1 MASDSRESPSPNL
14 QGNTPPTRTTLQ
26 IRLLHLL
33 KSRFPLNDL
42 GALHGRLA
50 SAAIFA
56 IVHPPMSVIPV
67 FIMGVCAAVI
77 YERTKV
83 LAAPMTVHAVYNAA
97 VLGFQWNVMQ

>member
-1 MASDSRESPSPNL
+1 L
-14 QGNTPPTRTTLQ
+14 
-26 IRLLHLL
+26 IRLAFCRQNS
-33 KSRFPLNDL
+33 KIRGPV
-42 GALHGRLA
+42 GKVRLAATFA

-67 FIMGVCAAVI
+67 FFMAVCAALI
-77 YERTKV
+77 YERTKI